1 LENPLHSKPTFD
13 PTALLGQTADERRAT
28 ALRMEEERQEARRSA
43 LAQQVSIHNTARER
57 IDIWERLH
65 ALRLPSQPSHP
76 LLKVIAK
83 QTSLSVQ
90 EIVQEQQRRNQA
102 AMAASNPSSA
112 AL

>member
-1 LENPLHSKPTFD
+1 M
-13 PTALLGQTADERRAT
+13 LGQTADERRAT

-43 LAQQVSIHNTARER
+43 LAEQVSIHNTARER

-83 QTSLSVQ
+83 QTSLTVQ
-90 EIVQEQQRRNQA
+90 DIIQEQQRRNQA
-102 AMAASNPSSA
+102 ASVSSDASPA

>member
-1 LENPLHSKPTFD
+1 MHSKSSFD

-43 LAQQVSIHNTARER
+43 LAEQVSIHHSARER

-83 QTSLSVQ
+83 QTSLTVQ
-90 EIVQEQQRRNQA
+90 DIVQEQQRRYHS
-102 AMAASNPSSA
+102 ASVTTDASSA

>member
-1 LENPLHSKPTFD
+1 MQSKPTFD

-43 LAQQVSIHNTARER
+43 LAEQVSMHNTARER
-57 IDIWERLH
+57 INIWERLH

-76 LLKVIAK
+76 LLKVIAE
-83 QTSLSVQ
+83 QTSLTVQ
-90 EIVQEQQRRNQA
+90 DIVQEQQRRNQA
-102 AMAASNPSSA
+102 SAPIASETSSA

>member
-1 LENPLHSKPTFD
+1 
-13 PTALLGQTADERRAT
+13 
-28 ALRMEEERQEARRSA
+28 MEEERQEARRSA
-43 LAQQVSIHNTARER
+43 LAEQVSIHHSARER

-90 EIVQEQQRRNQA
+90 DIVQEQQRRYHS
-102 AMAASNPSSA
+102 ASVATDTTSSA
-112 AL
+112 L